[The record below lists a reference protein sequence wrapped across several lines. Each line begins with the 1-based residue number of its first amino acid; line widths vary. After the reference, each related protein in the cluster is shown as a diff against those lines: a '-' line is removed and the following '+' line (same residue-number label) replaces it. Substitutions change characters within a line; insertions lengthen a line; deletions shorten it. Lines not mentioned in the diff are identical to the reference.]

1 MKKKLKWFSIPVV
14 IAMIMALILSAS
26 PTTVSVTGEGKLSLE
41 THIALAVNK
50 GVMGNGDPVPQ
61 QVVEATVS
69 RSGPPVVSV
78 IFNNPGDPE
87 ADALTIYWTELPTSH
102 VKKSVMC
109 GRKAGQGEA
118 EAEREA
124 EKEAEGQVRKQSL
137 EVWTLLSDFLAD
149 DPVRN
154 GVLQDN
160 ERIEKVKGKTYLVI
174 TLSYIDIHIFSQDP
188 LRFTVKVN
196 GLEAG
201 PITGEWWK

>member
-1 MKKKLKWFSIPVV
+1 MKKKIKWVSIPVV
-14 IAMIMALILSAS
+14 MAMIMALILSAS
-26 PTTVSVTGEGKLSLE
+26 PATVSVTGEGKLSLE

-69 RSGPPVVSV
+69 RGGPPVVSV

-102 VKKSVMC
+102 VKESVMC

-188 LRFTVKVN
+188 LRFTVKIN